1 MGFGVSLWQL
11 LHAASGLW
19 GLALLLPFYL
29 LALIRGDPLG
39 RGLVQAVAVSAAL
52 GTLLAV
58 SSKADGLQLPFY
70 NEQVGIDLLFL
81 AIITLLALRS
91 PRFYPLIIAALQ
103 LLIAITGALVF
114 ADLISGSDAHAI
126 MRVSLEMAQLAV
138 LAFGVF
144 AHRRRSPW
152 RARVD
157 FHDSH
162 LAPRANRA
170 R

>member
-1 MGFGVSLWQL
+1 MGLGVSLWQL
-11 LHAASGLW
+11 LHAAIGLL

-39 RGLVQAVAVSAAL
+39 RGLVQVLAVSAVL

-58 SSKADGLQLPFY
+58 TNTADPHLLPFF
-70 NEQVGIDLLFL
+70 NEQGGVDLLLL
-81 AIITLLALRS
+81 ASITLLALRGT
-91 PRFYPLIIAALQ
+91 RCYALVIAALQ
-103 LLIAITGALVF
+103 LLIAITGALVM
-114 ADLISGSDAHAI
+114 ADLISASKTHAV

-138 LAFGVF
+138 LAGGVF
-144 AHRRRSPW
+144 VHRRRTPW
-152 RARVD
+152 RVRVD
-157 FHDSH
+157 FRDSH